1 LGEVRIHAGDGRLVH
16 ELGRVA
22 LDRLTI
28 DVQDLQPGLYTVS
41 CIGGEAPVVLRF
53 VKE

>member
-1 LGEVRIHAGDGRLVH
+1 LGEVRIHAGDGRMVR
-16 ELGRVA
+16 ELGRIA
-22 LDRLTI
+22 LDRITI
-28 DVQDLQPGLYTVS
+28 YVQALQPGLYTVS